1 LLSLPLPPPSEGDR
15 AILIEAIADV
25 VDFEPKE
32 ESSDITLILAWTLS
46 AKEKKQEKEEWYYM

>member
-1 LLSLPLPPPSEGDR
+1 
-15 AILIEAIADV
+15 LIEAIADV